1 MARTWQY
8 RTIALTHGTMGFS
21 KGKINR
27 TTLEAEL
34 ATAGEEGWELVH
46 FWPDTSLHQ
55 EKDGHLLISSEPAT
69 RRIRA
74 EVGAEVEPPSPVW

>member
-8 RTIALTHGTMGFS
+8 KTVALTHGTMGVS

-27 TTLEAEL
+27 PTLEAEL
-34 ATAGEEGWELVH
+34 ATAGREGWELVH

-55 EKDGHLLISSEPAT
+55 EKDGHLLIFK
-69 RRIRA
+69 RA
-74 EVGAEVEPPSPVW
+74 AH